1 MMSQKVVNNK
11 GELADVCYKA
21 ISLTKC
27 VYLIHN
33 SYVQIMLKA
42 MKTTAE
48 SAVKVD
54 VIPRTITK
62 KALRCYFN
70 LTPRRFKRLVPDEL
84 RNKMGLTAETDRY
97 LEEYNIYQTKVF
109 T

>member
-1 MMSQKVVNNK
+1 
-11 GELADVCYKA
+11 
-21 ISLTKC
+21 
-27 VYLIHN
+27 
-33 SYVQIMLKA
+33 

-84 RNKMGLTAETDRY
+84 RDKMGLTAETDRY
-97 LEEYNIYQTKVF
+97 LEEYNIYQTRILVTELQLSPAELIEIGKLM
-109 T
+109 